1 MNPVFPIESEGGD
14 RADSLT
20 RRPILGAMSFFALGT
35 IMGFLVSVPA
45 IPILAMAG
53 LCVLIAALRI
63 RWRISVPL
71 LWCAV
76 LFAGWANAALSV
88 QPVSGRE
95 LRNLM
100 DRPRENMEIV
110 GVVSSDPVVRAGRR
124 EGEEVREFTLRL
136 EAVRRVEGWQ
146 RGRGELAVWW
156 KTQTGTRA
164 ARYGERWVLSGLV
177 TSVDPGPRN
186 MNRPRYDLVPD
197 PTSARFVSDGHGLAP
212 VTWCLR
218 GRRASYDILGRGLE
232 SFPLQAGLLRAL
244 ILGYRQELPD
254 ALYRSFS
261 LTGTLHVVAISGM
274 HVVVLGVL
282 IMAFLKGLGFSRQY
296 WVLLL
301 APALVA
307 YTVGTGMSAS
317 AMRACVM
324 AVVFW
329 TAPLVSRK
337 PDGPSALAAAALLI
351 LAFNPAQIF
360 DIGFL
365 LSFVAVAGLMTLYP
379 LWMRPVRAA
388 LAADPWQVQPAPFW
402 KRWGRAAGLY
412 AASLAVASIAAW
424 LVTTP
429 LSARTFN
436 VVSPVGLL
444 GNLLVIPIS
453 SLVLL
458 TGVLSLVA
466 GSVFP
471 LLAEVF
477 NHANRIF
484 ISLMF
489 AWVDWTADIPGGHAF
504 IESPSWLWMAC
515 WYGALVG
522 ILVTRGRVRWFVA
535 AVAVLA
541 AAGSVVLAARDD
553 RMVVDVL
560 DVGHGDAVLVNVPG
574 SADVLLDAGARFR
587 AGDVAMHLRRQG
599 VDRLEA
605 LVLTHGDSE
614 HIGGAA
620 EILKAIPVSQLWCT
634 PFPGPSPLYRE
645 LMREAARRGVRIR
658 RLEKGNGGYL
668 GNSAEWEVL
677 HPAGNAVQRRADEG
691 TLVLRIA
698 SGPVA
703 MLFMGGAGGSVESA
717 LLREPVELSCDVLVV
732 GDHGATG
739 TGSDAFLAA
748 TGPSCAVIS
757 VGADNTEGAPD
768 RRVLARMARRGISV
782 WRTDESG
789 SLRIVSGATEGPGNA
804 GPVSVTSLRSVR

>member
-1 MNPVFPIESEGGD
+1 M
-14 RADSLT
+14 T
-20 RRPILGAMSFFALGT
+20 CFALGS
-35 IMGFLVSVPA
+35 ISGLVVNVPVLPVLSAAGILLAAALLFLRCRVS
-45 IPILAMAG
+45 IPILWG
-53 LCVLIAALRI
+53 TVF
-63 RWRISVPL
+63 
-71 LWCAV
+71 
-76 LFAGWANAALSV
+76 FAGWANAALSV

-100 DRPRENMEIV
+100 DRPRENMEIA

-124 EGEEVREFTLRL
+124 EGEEVREFTFRT

-156 KTQTGTRA
+156 KTQAGMRA

-177 TSVDPGPRN
+177 TSVDPGPRT
-186 MNRPRYDLVPD
+186 MNRPRYDFVPD
-197 PTSARFVSDGHGLAP
+197 PASVRFVSDGHGFAP
-212 VTWCLR
+212 VSWCLR
-218 GRRASYDILGRGLE
+218 GRLASYDILGRGLE
-232 SFPLQAGLLRAL
+232 DFPLQAGLLRTL
-244 ILGYRQELPD
+244 ILGYRQDLPD
-254 ALYRSFS
+254 ELYRSFS

-274 HVVVLGVL
+274 HVAILGVL

-301 APALVA
+301 APALAA

-317 AMRACVM
+317 AVRACVM

-388 LAADPWQVQPAPFW
+388 LAGDPWQVQPAPFW

-412 AASLAVASIAAW
+412 AASLTVASVAAW
-424 LVTTP
+424 LATTP

-436 VVSPVGLL
+436 VVSPVALL
-444 GNLLVIPIS
+444 GNLLVIPVS

-477 NHANRIF
+477 NHANRLF

-504 IESPSWLWMAC
+504 IQSPSWLWAAC
-515 WYGALVG
+515 WYGALAG
-522 ILVTRGRVRWFVA
+522 ILVTRGRLRWLVA
-535 AVAVLA
+535 AVTVLV
-541 AAGSVVLAARDD
+541 AAGSAVLAARDD

-560 DVGHGDAVLVNVPG
+560 DVGHGNAALVNAPG

-587 AGDVAMHLRRQG
+587 ARDVMMHLRRQG

-620 EILKAIPVSQLWCT
+620 EILKSIPVSELWCT
-634 PFPGPSPLYRE
+634 PFPGPSPLYRR
-645 LMREAARRGVRIR
+645 LMKDAARRGVRIR
-658 RLEKGNGGYL
+658 RLVKGEGGYL
-668 GNSAEWEVL
+668 GNDAEWEVL
-677 HPAGNAVQRRADEG
+677 HPAGHTVQRRAEEG
-691 TLVLRIA
+691 SLVLRMA

-703 MLFMGGAGGSVESA
+703 ILFMGGAGGSVESA

-732 GDHGATG
+732 GDHGAVG
-739 TGSDAFLAA
+739 ACSDAFLAA
-748 TGPSCAVIS
+748 TAPAYAVIS
-757 VGADNTEGAPD
+757 VGVDNTEGAPD
-768 RRVLARMARRGISV
+768 RQALARMARRGISV
-782 WRTDESG
+782 RRTDESG
-789 SLRIVSGATEGPGNA
+789 SLRIAFGAPAGPGNP